1 MADTAVSA
9 KSPKVTAEKGS
20 SAPIS
25 LSLSPVG
32 KKTRTTPGQAVAGV
46 STVEDS
52 SVPVLQVLKTRSTV
66 GSTVG
71 STAEKRK
78 YEVSLES

>member
-1 MADTAVSA
+1 MVDTAVSV

-25 LSLSPVG
+25 LSPSPVG
-32 KKTRTTPGQAVAGV
+32 KKTRTSPGRAVAGV

-52 SVPVLQVLKTRSTV
+52 SVPVLQVLKTSTV
-66 GSTVG
+66 GSAVG
-71 STAEKRK
+71 ITAEKRK
-78 YEVSLES
+78 YEVSIE